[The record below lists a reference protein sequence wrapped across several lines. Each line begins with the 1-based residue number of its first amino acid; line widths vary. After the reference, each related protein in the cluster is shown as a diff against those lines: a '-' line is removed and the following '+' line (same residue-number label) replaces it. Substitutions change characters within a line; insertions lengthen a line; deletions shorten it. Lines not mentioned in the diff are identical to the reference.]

1 MQWTKQNEQTV
12 YANRWFSVNL
22 ADVELPD
29 GRHLDHFLI
38 RLRPVAVA
46 TVVNEANEVLL
57 LWRHRFITDSWGLE
71 LAAGVVEDGEDIAVA
86 AAREL
91 EEETGWRPVLLA
103 ILMSVEPSNGLTDA
117 RHHIFWADEGAY
129 IGHPVDDFESDR
141 REWVPLKL
149 VPDMVARGEVPAAN
163 MAAALLLLHHL
174 GSGRTR
180 CPDPSPHGVLSVS
193 AREPADTA
201 PWRAPYGREGRDRGQ
216 WPAGVFEGDD
226 PCAQVVE
233 LLGGL
238 FGGD

>member
-29 GRHLDHFLI
+29 GQHLDHFLI

-57 LWRHRFITDSWGLE
+57 LWRHRFITDSWGWE

-91 EEETGWRPVLLA
+91 EEETGWRPGPLRH
-103 ILMSVEPSNGLTDA
+103 LMSVEPSNGLTDA
-117 RHHIFWADEGAY
+117 RHHIYWADEGAY

-174 GSGRTR
+174 R
-180 CPDPSPHGVLSVS
+180 L
-193 AREPADTA
+193 
-201 PWRAPYGREGRDRGQ
+201 GQ
-216 WPAGVFEGDD
+216 DALP
-226 PCAQVVE
+226 
-233 LLGGL
+233 
-238 FGGD
+238 